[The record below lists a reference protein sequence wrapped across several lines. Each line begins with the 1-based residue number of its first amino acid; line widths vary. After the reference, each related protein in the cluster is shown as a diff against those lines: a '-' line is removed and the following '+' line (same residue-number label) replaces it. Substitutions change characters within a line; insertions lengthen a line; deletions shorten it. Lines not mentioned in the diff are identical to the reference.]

1 MTLSTRTLLAG
12 IGAAAS
18 LAACATP
25 QEPPPGPPL
34 ASAADRHRIE
44 VIQTGER
51 YDILV
56 GAADIG
62 LSQEV
67 RANVQAFA
75 AAYRAEGQGP
85 LMMSAPSG
93 GENADS
99 AARAAQEARL
109 LLASSGV
116 PYSAIAVSVY
126 DASGAATPPLVLS
139 FTRYEAVAP
148 ECAPL
153 WEQDLSQNRHRPYD
167 SFGCA
172 MNANL
177 AAMIENPRDL
187 IEPRASGPR
196 DAPRRAVVLERYR
209 QGEPTGATRSEDER
223 ASISNAV
230 E

>member
-1 MTLSTRTLLAG
+1 MTLNTRAILAG
-12 IGAAAS
+12 LGAAAA
-18 LAACATP
+18 LGACATP
-25 QEPPPGPPL
+25 REAPPGPPL
-34 ASAADRHRIE
+34 ATAADRHRIE
-44 VIQTGER
+44 VIQSGER

-56 GAADIG
+56 GSADAG
-62 LSQEV
+62 LPQEV

-75 AAYRAEGQGP
+75 AAYRAEGHGP

-99 AARAAQEARL
+99 VARAAQEARL
-109 LLASSGV
+109 LLAAAGV
-116 PYSAIAVSVY
+116 PYSAIAMSAY
-126 DASGAATPPLVLS
+126 DATGTATPPLVLS

-153 WEQDLSQNRHRPYD
+153 WEQDLSQNRHRPYE
-167 SFGCA
+167 SFGCS

-177 AAMIENPRDL
+177 AAMIEDPRDL
-187 IEPRASGPR
+187 IEPRTQTPR
-196 DAPRRAVVLERYR
+196 DAPRRAAVLERYR

-223 ASISNAV
+223 ATISNAI

>member
-1 MTLSTRTLLAG
+1 MTLNTRTILAG
-12 IGAAAS
+12 LGAFAA
-18 LAACATP
+18 LGACASTP
-25 QEPPPGPPL
+25 EPPPGPPL
-34 ASAADRHRIE
+34 ATAADRHRIE

-75 AAYRAEGQGP
+75 AAYRAEGSGP

-99 AARAAQEARL
+99 AARAAQETRL
-109 LLASSGV
+109 LLAAGGV
-116 PYSAIAVSVY
+116 PYSAIAMSAY
-126 DASGAATPPLVLS
+126 DATGAATPPLVLS

-148 ECAPL
+148 ECAPI
-153 WEQDLSQNRHRPYD
+153 WEQDLSQERHRPYD

-187 IEPRASGPR
+187 IEPRTETPR
-196 DAPRRAVVLERYR
+196 DAARRATVLERYR
-209 QGEPTGATRSEDER
+209 QGEPTGATRGEDER
-223 ASISNAV
+223 ATISNAV